1 MYTSYRRNKLREL
14 ESKLGI
20 TFVSENLLNQALTH
34 SSFVHESGKHSF
46 SDNER
51 LEFMGDAV
59 LKLVISEYLFNRF
72 PGKDE
77 GDLTKIRGAVISDVY
92 LANIAL
98 NLNLGKY
105 LLFGKNEKS
114 SGGENKKS
122 NLANALEA
130 IIAAVYL
137 DGGLMKARD
146 LIINLLQGSI
156 EEASAQDFIID
167 YKSTLQEFTQ
177 RNRKHLPS
185 YNVVKELGPKH
196 KKVFWIEVKIDNIR
210 YGLGKGYTKKEAE
223 QKAAKGAL
231 KNFKK

>member
-1 MYTSYRRNKLREL
+1 MYTSHRGIKLREL

-20 TFVSENLLNQALTH
+20 TFVSISLLNQALTH
-34 SSFVHESGKHSF
+34 SSYVHESRKHLL

-59 LKLVISEYLFNRF
+59 LKLVISEYLFDKY
-72 PGKDE
+72 PDKAE
-77 GDLTKIRGAVISDVY
+77 GDLTKIRGTVISDVY
-92 LANIAL
+92 LAEIARR
-98 NLNLGKY
+98 LNLGKY

-114 SGGENKKS
+114 SGGEKKKS

-137 DGGLMKARD
+137 DGGLEKARG
-146 LIINLLQGSI
+146 LIINLLQDSI

-167 YKSTLQEFTQ
+167 YKSALQEFTQ
-177 RNRKHLPS
+177 KNRKNLPV

-196 KKVFWIEVKIDNIR
+196 KKVFWIEARIDNTR
-210 YGLGKGYTKKEAE
+210 FGLGKGYTKKEAE

-231 KNFKK
+231 KNFKQ